1 MLKILFILCSSVIF
15 ALPIM
20 AETKVGLAQT
30 DVTPTENVPLGGYG
44 SFSRRNWPFKFYSPR
59 PFIRL
64 FRPGLGSLDPI
75 RAKVMTVSRN
85 EHRLVFISLDV
96 VGAPAELHKTL
107 TDKLSDLGI
116 KRENLFVSATHTHSG
131 PGALSRNK
139 FWQIFA
145 MDRFQKEYFDFFIN
159 ETVAAVE
166 EAISSEEIATLIS
179 HKFQTEGLTH
189 SRRKGNRPIDKEVIT
204 LLAKGID
211 GRWLG
216 GIVNFAIHGVCLDD
230 DNHYFSADVPGS
242 IERKVEEYVNGLNI
256 NTVGKNPTILMINGA
271 EGDVSPEHSGVE
283 GKEKVAE
290 EFVKQFSAHW
300 NEQTTINPQWEIRET
315 NVNLGTPRI
324 LLERC
329 SDSKW
334 IPKGLEIRAKRFIS
348 STSTISQIKLGNML
362 LATWPGEPTSTLGLN
377 LKQAALSNGYSS
389 VMVMG
394 LTNDH
399 LAYFTT
405 PEEFAEG
412 GYETCV
418 NFFGAKGGQII
429 LEKHQSLL
437 K

>member
-1 MLKILFILCSSVIF
+1 MSAI
-15 ALPIM
+15 

-44 SFSRRNWPFKFYSPR
+44 SFSRRNWPFKFYTPR

-64 FRPGLGSLDPI
+64 FQPGLGSIDPI
-75 RAKVMTVSRN
+75 RAKVMTISKN
-85 EHRLVFISLDV
+85 DQRLVFISLDV

-107 TDKLSDLGI
+107 TDKLSVIGI
-116 KRENLFVSATHTHSG
+116 KREHLFVSATHTHSG

-139 FWQIFA
+139 FWQVFA
-145 MDRFQKEYFDFFIN
+145 MDRFQKDYFNFFIS
-159 ETVAAVE
+159 EIVSAVE
-166 EAISSEEIATLIS
+166 EAINNEESAKLIS

-189 SRRKGNRPIDKEVIT
+189 SRRKGNRPIDREVIT
-204 LLAKGID
+204 LLAQAID

-242 IERKVEEYVNGLNI
+242 IERKVEEYLNEMNK
-256 NTVGKNPTILMINGA
+256 NTLGKQPTILMVNGA
-271 EGDVSPEHSGVE
+271 EGDVSPEHYGID

-290 EFVKQFSAHW
+290 EFVKQFSSNW
-300 NEQTTINPQWEIRET
+300 NQQRVINPEWEIVESS
-315 NVNLGTPRI
+315 VNLGTPRI

-334 IPKGLEIRAKRFIS
+334 IPKGFEIKVKRFITP
-348 STSTISQIKLGNML
+348 TSTISQIKLGNML
-362 LATWPGEPTSTLGLN
+362 LASWPGEPTSTLGLN
-377 LKQAALSNGYSS
+377 LKQYAQNKGFTS

-418 NFFGAKGGQII
+418 NFFGANGGQII

-437 K
+437 NK